1 MQYIIII
8 LILLLS
14 FIWEF
19 KAVEDCGNKQ
29 CINGICQNFTY
40 EACNCSDRNAT
51 VPEDN
56 LQNCKYQKKSQL
68 LAFVLESFVTFG
80 AGHFYI
86 EDFKVEFLKL
96 FVWVLAYFIFISIR
110 FIANKEN
117 NNSSSGVMIAFFA
130 CFFCYFMVLRKNSN
144 MVLFGINKIKDGNN
158 IELVSWSK

>member
-1 MQYIIII
+1 MHYIVII

-19 KAVEDCGNKQ
+19 KAVEDCGSKQ
-29 CINGICQNFTY
+29 CINGICQNFAY
-40 EACNCSDRNAT
+40 EVCNCSDKYAT

-56 LQNCKYQKKSQL
+56 LQNCNYQKKSQL

-86 EDFKVEFLKL
+86 EDFKVGFLKL
-96 FVWVLAYFIFISIR
+96 FVWVLACFIFISIR

-117 NNSSSGVMIAFFA
+117 ANSSSGVMIAFFG
-130 CFFCYFMVLRKNSN
+130 CFFCYVMVLWQIVD